1 MEILI
6 AYCLAALF
14 AQERE
19 GALTTWSK
27 FEVSNLAWIRSEIA
41 EQKLTWIT
49 N

>member
-6 AYCLAALF
+6 ANCLA

-27 FEVSNLAWIRSEIA
+27 FEISNLAWIRIEIA
-41 EQKLTWIT
+41 E
-49 N
+49 